1 MQKYLMQIFYFI
13 LDKPNENHPY
23 ENIDNLGLFFFID
36 KPIETKIKI
45 LNNSGF
51 FDMYQDLIKDMNDK
65 WNNDNM
71 QIYKQLCDFYSFNY
85 ILNEKNRK
93 NNSSFFEISDRKFF
107 LYKEKIRKDF
117 NFDFQSVKFTN
128 INTNENEMSIK
139 QKNDKLNKR
148 NVVKKIRKNNF
159 QKSKTF
165 YISNKNLDNITK
177 INENNN
183 INESLNLEEKYDD
196 ELKISIFAKIQK
208 EFAPI
213 RQTPSQKTL
222 IHFNKISTKKSKKKI
237 NLVNIINNNNI
248 NNINNNNS
256 KEENKLETE
265 FNEIT
270 KKVENYNTLKNIGV
284 FSVKEKKKDF
294 NEKEKLKKLMKNFK
308 MVEIIKKLTGKEI
321 LDDLD
326 EEILSSQ
333 EKEKEKEIEMEQE
346 LSTVKLFNE
355 FVSILK
361 KKEIDKFYILL
372 QNNEKTFNEI
382 INLREYKTGNTLL
395 IYATENNLKS
405 ITELLLVK
413 KADPDIQNKHGNSA
427 LHIAYQNNNTFII
440 NLLIE
445 YCANQNLKNING
457 FIPQE
462 MN

>member
-1 MQKYLMQIFYFI
+1 MF
-13 LDKPNENHPY
+13 
-23 ENIDNLGLFFFID
+23 
-36 KPIETKIKI
+36 
-45 LNNSGF
+45 
-51 FDMYQDLIKDMNDK
+51 
-65 WNNDNM
+65 
-71 QIYKQLCDFYSFNY
+71 
-85 ILNEKNRK
+85 
-93 NNSSFFEISDRKFF
+93 
-107 LYKEKIRKDF
+107 
-117 NFDFQSVKFTN
+117 
-128 INTNENEMSIK
+128 K

-177 INENNN
+177 INESNNN
-183 INESLNLEEKYDD
+183 NESLNLEEKYDD
-196 ELKISIFAKIQK
+196 ELKKSIFSKIQK
-208 EFAPI
+208 EFAS
-213 RQTPSQKTL
+213 QTPSQKTL

-284 FSVKEKKKDF
+284 FSVKEKKKDL

-333 EKEKEKEIEMEQE
+333 EKEKEKEKEIEMEQE
-346 LSTVKLFNE
+346 LPTVKLFNE

-361 KKEIDKFYILL
+361 KKEIDKFYILF

-382 INLREYKTGNTLL
+382 INLREYKNGNIFL
-395 IYATENNLKS
+395 IYATENNL
-405 ITELLLVK
+405 
-413 KADPDIQNKHGNSA
+413 
-427 LHIAYQNNNTFII
+427 
-440 NLLIE
+440 
-445 YCANQNLKNING
+445 
-457 FIPQE
+457 
-462 MN
+462 